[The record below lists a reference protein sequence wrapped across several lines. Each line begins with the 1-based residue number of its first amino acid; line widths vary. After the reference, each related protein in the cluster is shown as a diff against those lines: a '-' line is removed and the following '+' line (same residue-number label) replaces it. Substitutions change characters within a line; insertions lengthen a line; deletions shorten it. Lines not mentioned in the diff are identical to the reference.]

1 MKTNLKSGKRFTKTS
16 LKHWAEYLLLS
27 PILPLLIFLIPTFWG
42 IDFGYH
48 WDENYG
54 KIRSLVR
61 ALEDGIFLQGE
72 YIHAGLNFI
81 LSFIPLIPSLIK
93 MFLDGTLDF
102 QHTRENL
109 VPYVISDQY
118 KIAVRSVFILFSS
131 FTIPAVF
138 MISMLLE
145 KNRFQA
151 FAASLAVAVS
161 WEFSYHSRWAVGD
174 CLLVT
179 LTAFYVFCLILSV
192 QRSELNFREPL
203 YWAAIFAGLS
213 AGTKYNGGILLFFV
227 LALAFYLEIKKAKK
241 FSFIYAAYTLSVIT
255 GLFCLVFFFT
265 SPAFLI
271 HPFFFWG
278 DLKEVIDIYKRGFW
292 GAPGATVEPGPE
304 HLFAMLRYFARD
316 FFSHYQPI
324 AFGMFGVSMLGAFYF
339 CKILPRLISII
350 LFGIPLLYLLYFS
363 QQCYMGIRNYLFVI
377 PILAVCCGKGIVVLF
392 NCVTNKKLR
401 IIAVAIFASYIACNI
416 YWMGESANSITK
428 RTLRRYDL
436 KEAPKVLI
444 DDLIGYIKT
453 HPDKRFVPS
462 KLIRDD
468 LVRSGVPTLN
478 NVHTKFET
486 SDDFLVCYQSES
498 VMQERKWPSTGSI
511 VFSKVIGPQVANM
524 NYYARWA
531 GSEWVYIIPRTS
543 FPLLPRF
550 LPRLVDETPPPPN
563 EDRLTHARWGYTHG
577 L

>member
-1 MKTNLKSGKRFTKTS
+1 MKIFTSSQKLFTTTS
-16 LKHWAEYLLLS
+16 LKYWGEYLLLS

-54 KIRSLVR
+54 KIRSVVR

-72 YIHAGLNFI
+72 YMHAGFNFI
-81 LSFIPLIPSLIK
+81 LSFIPLIPSLLK
-93 MFLDGTLDF
+93 MFLEGALDF
-102 QHTRENL
+102 QNARDNL

-118 KIAVRSVFILFSS
+118 KIAVRSVFIVFSS
-131 FTIPAVF
+131 LTIPAVY

-151 FAASLAVAVS
+151 FVASLAVAVS
-161 WEFSYHSRWAVGD
+161 WEFSYHSRWAVAD
-174 CLLVT
+174 CILVT

-192 QRSELNFREPL
+192 QRSEQNYREPL
-203 YWAAIFAGLS
+203 YWAAILAGLS
-213 AGTKYNGGILLFFV
+213 AGTKYNGGVLLFFA
-227 LALAFYLEIKKAKK
+227 LALAFYLEIKKANK
-241 FSFIYAAYTLSVIT
+241 FSVIQAAYTLSVIT

-278 DLKEVIDIYKRGFW
+278 DLKEVIEIYKRGFW
-292 GAPGATVEPGPE
+292 GAPGATVDSGPD

-324 AFGMFGVSMLGAFYF
+324 AFGMFGISMLGVFYF
-339 CKILPRLISII
+339 CKTLPRLISII
-350 LFGIPLLYLLYFS
+350 LIGIPILYLLYFS
-363 QQCYMGIRNYLFVI
+363 QQSYMGIRNYLFVT
-377 PILAVCCGKGIVVLF
+377 PILAVCCGKGIVIAF
-392 NCVTNKKLR
+392 NYATNKKLK
-401 IIAVAIFASYIACNI
+401 IMSVAIFLTCIAYNI
-416 YWMGESANSITK
+416 YWMEESANSITK
-428 RTLRRYDL
+428 RTPRRYDL
-436 KEAPKVLI
+436 KDAPKVLI
-444 DDLIGYIKT
+444 DDLISYIKA
-453 HPDKRFVPS
+453 HPDIRFVPS
-462 KLIRDD
+462 KLIRED
-468 LVRSGVPTLN
+468 LLRSGIPPLN
-478 NVHTKFET
+478 NVHNKLET
-486 SDDFLVCYQSES
+486 SEDFLVCYQSES
-498 VMQERKWPSTGSI
+498 VMQDRKWPGTGSI
-511 VFSKVIGPQVANM
+511 VFSRVIGPQVANM

-531 GSEWVYIIPRTS
+531 GSEWIYIIPRAN